1 MIYLVTNN
9 PNLVT
14 NDLYEVISIERS
26 LELLEPLEII
36 GVDTETSG
44 IDVHTKQLL
53 LLQLGCFDFQVVI
66 DCRTVDVLEYKSF
79 LENNKKLWLF
89 WNAKFDLK
97 FFLKHNI
104 IIDNIYDGFLAE
116 KLLWLG
122 YQPGQHSMAL
132 KSAGFKYCN
141 VELDKSVR
149 GKIIWSKTL
158 TDDIILY
165 GAEDVKYLE
174 KIREGQLRELKAKD
188 LITALAYENKFCPVL
203 AYTEFCGVKLDKER
217 WQTKMDKDSA
227 VLKEAVDSLN
237 SWVAENLPNSKYVY
251 VETQG
256 DLFSGFDLT
265 PKCAINWSSPQQVI
279 PLFEE
284 LGFKLETFDKKTKQK
299 KKSVGAEIIKSQIN
313 VSPIAP
319 IYLKYKGAEKITG
332 TYGQNVLNQINP
344 ITGRLHTN
352 FSQLGCDTGR
362 LSSGGKDKENGIE
375 YLNFQN
381 FPRDPETRACFVSE
395 PGYKWISCD
404 YSAQESRIIGELSE
418 DEAVLELFN
427 EGCGDMHSLVA
438 KMAYPDEVGDCPVE
452 EVASKHKKW
461 RQEAKGVE
469 FAINY
474 GGNAQTIKSNKGIS
488 LQEAE
493 KIYDDYM
500 KGFPGIENYQK
511 KQRRF
516 VMKHG
521 YILLND
527 KTKHK
532 SFIWDWDELK
542 GIQDRF
548 NGEYWETYKKYK
560 ESRPDAAIVEEV
572 RHYFRR
578 KSDCEKNAINYKCQG
593 TGAIMFKLAS
603 IFLYKHLR
611 DNDLLFKVKLCIPA
625 HDEWNIEAPEEIAD
639 EMAVVLTDCMSR
651 AGRYFCKLIDFPT
664 DAEVGTC
671 WIH

>member
-66 DCRTVDVLEYKSF
+66 DCRTVDILEYKSF

-149 GKIIWSKTL
+149 GKIIWSRTL

-174 KIREGQLRELKAKD
+174 KIREGQLKELKAKD

-217 WQTKMDKDSA
+217 WQTKMDKDSTA
-227 VLKEAVDSLN
+227 LKEAVNGLN

-265 PKCAINWSSPQQVI
+265 PKCTINWSSPQQVI

-362 LSSGGKDKENGIE
+362 LSSGGKDKENGVE

-381 FPRDPETRACFVSE
+381 FPRDPETRSCFVSE

-560 ESRPDAAIVEEV
+560 KSRPNAAIVEEV

-603 IFLYKHLR
+603 IFLYKYLR

-625 HDEWNIEAPEEIAD
+625 HDEWNIEVPEEIAD
-639 EMAVVLTDCMSR
+639 EMAVVLADCMSR
-651 AGRYFCKLIDFPT
+651 AGRYFCKLIDFPA